1 MSKIPVVSGKRVL
14 KVLMG
19 IGYYIRDQE
28 GSHIHLRHPDR
39 LPLTVP
45 NHREIA
51 RGTLR
56 AIIKNAGLSVE
67 QFSRL
72 LRE

>member
-1 MSKIPVVSGKRVL
+1 MSKLPVVSGK
-14 KVLMG
+14 KVLRALMD
-19 IGYYIRDQE
+19 IGYYVRDQG

-56 AIIKNAGLSVE
+56 TIIKSAGLSVGE
-67 QFSRL
+67 FSRL
-72 LRE
+72 LRG

>member
-1 MSKIPVVSGKRVL
+1 MSKLPVVSGKKVL
-14 KVLMG
+14 KALKVM
-19 IGYYIRDQE
+19 GYYVRDQE

-56 AIIKNAGLSVE
+56 TIIKSAGLSIGA
-67 QFSRL
+67 FNRL

>member
-1 MSKIPVVSGKRVL
+1 MSKLPVVSGKKVL
-14 KVLMG
+14 KALMD
-19 IGYYIRDQE
+19 IGYYVRDQE

-45 NHREIA
+45 NHKEIA

-56 AIIKNAGLSVE
+56 VIIKNAGLSVAE
-67 QFSRL
+67 FSRL

>member
-1 MSKIPVVSGKRVL
+1 MSKLPVISGKEL
-14 KVLMG
+14 IKVLMKT
-19 IGYYIRDQE
+19 GYYIRDQE
-28 GSHIHLRHPDR
+28 GSHIHLRHPQK

-56 AIIKNAGLSVE
+56 TIIRDSGLSLKE
-67 QFSRL
+67 FNDFLHR
-72 LRE
+72 